1 MTRPVVRC
9 RCGHRV
15 LAKEVLRTDL
25 YERPSGREYVY
36 VKFRCKR
43 CKRLGETFVAESR
56 WDWRI
61 FETARNEMSESESD
75 SFAGQAPISAEE
87 ILEFH
92 HRLQSVEATADLNDS
107 TLDDESTPGNT
118 SSEPNPTKPRGEHS
132 RSDVTRPDVSR
143 PDAKR
148 DFKNDLKPD
157 LKSEHKEHKGEPKTK
172 PSETGSGDDAA
183 RRPPCE
189 G

>member
-36 VKFRCKR
+36 VKYRCKH

-61 FETARNEMSESESD
+61 FETTRSEMSEAEATEFD
-75 SFAGQAPISAEE
+75 SLAPISSEE
-87 ILEFH
+87 VITFH
-92 HRLQSVEATADLNDS
+92 RQLAAL
-107 TLDDESTPGNT
+107 DESTELSSHFDAEGETST
-118 SSEPNPTKPRGEHS
+118 SSEPKPTEATSPKLWSEAR
-132 RSDVTRPDVSR
+132 
-143 PDAKR
+143 R
-148 DFKNDLKPD
+148 DLKNDG
-157 LKSEHKEHKGEPKTK
+157 KGEPKSR
-172 PSETGSGDDAA
+172 PRENGA
-183 RRPPCE
+183 RDESAHHNHPPRDN
-189 G
+189 

>member
-43 CKRLGETFVAESR
+43 CKRLGETFVSENR

-61 FETARNEMSESESD
+61 FETSRNEMSEAESEV
-75 SFAGQAPISAEE
+75 FADQSPISSEDILTFHRQLEAVESAGELTGE
-87 ILEFH
+87 IAAPSPE
-92 HRLQSVEATADLNDS
+92 
-107 TLDDESTPGNT
+107 GG
-118 SSEPNPTKPRGEHS
+118 SENNNPTRL
-132 RSDVTRPDVSR
+132 R
-143 PDAKR
+143 R
-148 DFKNDLKPD
+148 DFK
-157 LKSEHKEHKGEPKTK
+157 GEAKADPKAR
-172 PSETGSGDDAA
+172 PSETGTVEGNSRDESTRG
-183 RRPPCE
+183 RPPRDN
-189 G
+189 

>member
-9 RCGHRV
+9 RCGNRV

-36 VKFRCKR
+36 VKYRCKR

-61 FETARNEMSESESD
+61 FEAARGEMSETECEA
-75 SFAGQAPISAEE
+75 FAGQAPISAED
-87 ILEFH
+87 ILVFH
-92 HRLQSVEATADLNDS
+92 YQLQLIEQTTELVEPATS
-107 TLDDESTPGNT
+107 PHESTPSDG
-118 SSEPNPTKPRGEHS
+118 SSFKPRPE
-132 RSDVTRPDVSR
+132 VPRPET
-143 PDAKR
+143 K
-148 DFKNDLKPD
+148 LD
-157 LKSEHKEHKGEPKTK
+157 LKSEAKNEHKAR
-172 PSETGSGDDAA
+172 PSETGTGDDAT
-183 RRPPCE
+183 RRHRPPHE